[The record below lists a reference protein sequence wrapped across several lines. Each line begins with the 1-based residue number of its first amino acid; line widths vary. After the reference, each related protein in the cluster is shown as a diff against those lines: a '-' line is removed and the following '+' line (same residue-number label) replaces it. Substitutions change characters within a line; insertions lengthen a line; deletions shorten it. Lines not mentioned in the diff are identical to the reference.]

1 MSKAKIKMKNSSIIP
16 QEIIENKI
24 YLIRG
29 KKVMLDSDLAKL
41 YEIETKAFNRAVK
54 RNFER
59 FPEEFMFQLSKE
71 EYTSLRYQIGTLL
84 TRRALSLHL

>member
-1 MSKAKIKMKNSSIIP
+1 MSKAKIKMKNSSIIS

-41 YEIETKAFNRAVK
+41 YEIETKHSTG
-54 RNFER
+54 
-59 FPEEFMFQLSKE
+59 LSKE
-71 EYTSLRYQIGTLL
+71 TSNVSLKNLCFNYLKKNTLL
-84 TRRALSLHL
+84 